1 MIMIIIIMHHDLL
14 PPVTRGRPKS
24 FPKPETPGDASP
36 THNRLRV
43 LKKHPRSSAL
53 DKMTVDEKGG
63 RGGTKNGDGNNDC
76 VICLEPLS
84 SGVIGAA
91 TPCGHC
97 FHEAC
102 FEGWR
107 ASKLP
112 AQQARAPLPW
122 YELLGL
128 PDLKCPL
135 CAKETRDFCRLYLD
149 LGALG
154 SAGGDDSDEDSSLGS
169 CEGQENEF
177 GGGGNG
183 SAAASGEEDDG
194 IEIKKPLPSMAE
206 AFLGDEAKKYRAK
219 AKRLKSRI
227 VMLESQRAQ
236 QSEELRDVQERY
248 AKNRKELVSAR
259 KDLEEFDTQIGSYE
273 REREVT
279 CLELVQLR
287 REKQELSS
295 KLEKASAAKDRAE
308 RHLADARKEH
318 ARELQKV
325 QHSTMTEVQKML
337 SDQPR
342 LIKENRE
349 LKQLLSQYRQ
359 ILRDTQSQ
367 PAPAKRADP
376 VAPEFSKPSSR
387 ASDVRGPQPRKSAPA
402 SAPTLA
408 FEAVRL
414 LGLQDARHTQTAAA
428 QAKKRRE
435 REERNASSRAELKGK
450 VSAHAARLSTSATSR
465 YAAAAGGGA
474 GEKPNPISLLSARL
488 DDENDSSRARKRP
501 SSLFQMSL
509 DGKKARKSQPL
520 QQRVRDFTVHGHRPS
535 K

>member
-1 MIMIIIIMHHDLL
+1 
-14 PPVTRGRPKS
+14 
-24 FPKPETPGDASP
+24 
-36 THNRLRV
+36 
-43 LKKHPRSSAL
+43 
-53 DKMTVDEKGG
+53 
-63 RGGTKNGDGNNDC
+63 
-76 VICLEPLS
+76 
-84 SGVIGAA
+84 VIGAA

-112 AQQARAPLPW
+112 AQQARGRLPW

-128 PDLKCPL
+128 PGVKCPL

-154 SAGGDDSDEDSSLGS
+154 NAGGDDSDEDSSLGS

-177 GGGGNG
+177 GGGGNR
-183 SAAASGEEDDG
+183 SAAASGEADDG
-194 IEIKKPLPSMAE
+194 SEIKPLPSMAE
-206 AFLGDEAKKYRAK
+206 EFLVDEAKKYRAK

-248 AKNRKELVSAR
+248 AKNRKELVAVR

-273 REREVT
+273 REREGT

-295 KLEKASAAKDRAE
+295 KLDKASAAKDRAE

-337 SDQPR
+337 SEQPS

-349 LKQLLSQYRQ
+349 MKQLLSQYRQ
-359 ILRDTQSQ
+359 ILRDAQSQ
-367 PAPAKRADP
+367 PAPAKRAEP
-376 VAPEFSKPSSR
+376 IASELSKPSSR
-387 ASDVRGPQPRKSAPA
+387 ASDVRGPQPKKSAPA

-428 QAKKRRE
+428 QAKKRRD
-435 REERNASSRAELKGK
+435 REERNASSKAELKGK

-520 QQRVRDFTVHGHRPS
+520 QHRVRDFAGHGHRPS